1 MVLDGSAPGLAAPAA
16 HCAALPSRTI
26 ALAALPSA
34 RLAPPHTMIGAAGR
48 RLTPPGTPCLEPPAF
63 PSRAASNPAR
73 TGRQPAQDSNP
84 RAFSSLACA
93 SPRASPTLGRRASN
107 RRPPSPIERASP
119 RMRLGRG
126 SGGLEPPPP
135 PAQGP
140 PRPNPQRSNLALF
153 YPHARRVLCAG
164 ARRGPRWRAWA
175 RSGRDAMLPQHVGC
189 GGRHGSTLLC
199 ALGPRFSSDRVVF
212 ALCLHD

>member
-48 RLTPPGTPCLEPPAF
+48 RLTPHGTPCLEPSAF
-63 PSRAASNPAR
+63 PSGAASNPAR

-140 PRPNPQRSNLALF
+140 PRPNPQFSNLSPF
-153 YPHARRVLCAG
+153 DPHPCRVVCAG

-175 RSGRDAMLPQHVGC
+175 RSGRAPVGLQHVGW
-189 GGRHGSTLLC
+189 GGRLGCTLFC
-199 ALGPRFSSDRVVF
+199 ALGPRFASVRVFF
-212 ALCLHD
+212 ALFLHD